1 MVNDGWHVC
10 HGRDVYVEDGYV
22 LRAMKLDHN
31 GGLVSAA
38 VYRWDMR
45 LKCWVNVYDTRT
57 FNTVRRGLIKGT
69 YKVM

>member
-10 HGRDVYVEDGYV
+10 HGRDVYVKNGYV
-22 LRAMKLDHN
+22 LRAMKEDRN
-31 GGLVSAA
+31 GRVVSAA